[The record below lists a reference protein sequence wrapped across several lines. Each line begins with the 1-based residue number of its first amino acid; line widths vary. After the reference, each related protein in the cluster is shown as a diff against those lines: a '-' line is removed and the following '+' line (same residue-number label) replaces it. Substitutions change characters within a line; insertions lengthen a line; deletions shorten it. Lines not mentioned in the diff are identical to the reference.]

1 MEIDILEQ
9 RIYDM
14 NPSLLK
20 ILLTDK
26 TTKKFIRWACDDYQ
40 QYGAEYQADQEIH
53 PNQIIGENT
62 FIIQPRTEKSEEE
75 RARRTKE
82 KAEVFTPSWVC
93 NKQNNLIDEAWFGRP
108 NVFNQVIGNYWK
120 SNEDP
125 IRFSDDENWKKYVNA
140 KRLEITCGEAPYL
153 VSRYD
158 TVSGHAI
165 PIKERIGLLDR
176 KLRVVSENAL
186 SKEEW
191 NYWAVRAFQSSYG
204 FDYQGDNVL
213 LARENLL
220 LTFVE
225 YYQGKIGKNP
235 TLRELKKIANIVA
248 WNIWQMNG
256 ITMTTPYSVAEPTYS
271 QSSLFSDIELIEP
284 EKEEMKSRIFDWR
297 YKESLEFASLMKE
310 R

>member
-9 RIYDM
+9 RIQDI

-20 ILLTDK
+20 ILLSDK
-26 TTKKFIRWACDDYQ
+26 TTKKYIRWACDNYQ
-40 QYGAEYQADQEIH
+40 EYGAEYQADQEMF
-53 PNQIIGENT
+53 PNLIIGKYT
-62 FIIQPRTEKSEEE
+62 SLIQPRVEKSEAEK
-75 RARRTKE
+75 AKRTKE

-108 NVFNQVIGNYWK
+108 NVFNQVVDNFWK
-120 SNEDP
+120 SNEEP
-125 IRFSDDENWKKYVNA
+125 IVFPENKNWKEYVDA

-158 TVSGHAI
+158 TVSGRVI

-176 KLRVVSENAL
+176 KLRVINENAL

-191 NYWAVRAFQSSYG
+191 YHWAIRAFQSSYG
-204 FDYQGDNVL
+204 YDFQGDNVL

-220 LTFVE
+220 LTFIE
-225 YYQGKIGKNP
+225 YYQEKIGRNP
-235 TLRELKKIANIVA
+235 ALAEIKKIANIIA

-256 ITMTTPYSVAEPTYS
+256 MTMTTPYSVAEPIYS
-271 QSSLFSDIELIEP
+271 QPSLFGDIESNEIERT
-284 EKEEMKSRIFDWR
+284 EMKTRIFDWR
-297 YKESLEFASLMKE
+297 YKRSLEFASLIKGM
-310 R
+310 